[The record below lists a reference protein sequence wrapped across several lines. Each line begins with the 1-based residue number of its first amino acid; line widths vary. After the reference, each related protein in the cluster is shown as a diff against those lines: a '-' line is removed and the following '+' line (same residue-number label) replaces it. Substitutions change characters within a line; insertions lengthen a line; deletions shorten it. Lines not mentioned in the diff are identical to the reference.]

1 MLRDRII
8 EELDQIPE
16 VKMAEIYDFL
26 HYYRLGLQRQTA
38 EVNPTLGLAGAWQDM
53 PPEQFDD
60 LLSEFAQRRSDAFA
74 GRRPQ

>member
-16 VKMAEIYDFL
+16 VKMAEIYDLL
-26 HYYRLGLQRQTA
+26 HYYRLGLQRPTT
-38 EVNPTLGLAGAWQDM
+38 EVNPTLSLAGAWKDM
-53 PPEQFDD
+53 PNEEFDD
-60 LLSEFAQRRSDAFA
+60 LLNEFAQRRKEAFS